1 MFVTISHS
9 LFSYIHAAF
18 CHLNWWTCWCAII
31 FQCVL
36 LLKIISMPW
45 SHHMLKHN
53 LEESGRLLCM
63 IKRIDKIY
71 QFEIWDDDIKLL
83 SWVMIWKCS
92 APLFYLLGNGVTF
105 HVYKEGL
112 HSLSYLSIFDWSH
125 CPCYTWMSGKLL
137 IVIFLLP

>member
-71 QFEIWDDDIKLL
+71 QFEIWDLRWWYKVIKLGYDL
-83 SWVMIWKCS
+83 KVFSASILFAWKWC
-92 APLFYLLGNGVTF
+92 
-105 HVYKEGL
+105 
-112 HSLSYLSIFDWSH
+112 YLSCLQGGLAFS
-125 CPCYTWMSGKLL
+125 KLPFNIWL
-137 IVIFLLP
+137 ITLSLLYLNEW